1 MSYLHDFT
9 DQERLEGRE
18 FQISSAYWEGFSD
31 RFSTGI
37 KIGRQSRIRS
47 GVPGRFDGAVFTYGL
62 TSNLAV
68 ALAGGFL
75 VDSSFDSPD
84 SNRPFVGL
92 SGEYSSDSGTVTIEP
107 FFMQQYVDDILDR
120 RAVGTQIQ
128 IFTERAMIYS
138 LVDYDIH
145 HSALNNVTVKGN
157 FKIRAAQFSASY
169 EHRKSPYLTTRNALI
184 GQQYAD
190 LSEMEQAILDLQL
203 EDIASDRTATSET
216 VRVGLNTSL
225 TKHWTITADLVASEF
240 SKTESSADV
249 LALEAHETLYSSIQ
263 LRSADIFGQASYSAL
278 MLRRTDSGSSAS
290 TSLYWDN
297 RFSLGNNWRI
307 YPRLR
312 VDQRTFDRSGDE
324 QLSIRPTLRLEYS
337 PGRRFKFQFEAGYQ
351 RTEREMI
358 NRQMELTGLFVRAG
372 YRASF

>member
-1 MSYLHDFT
+1 M
-9 DQERLEGRE
+9 
-18 FQISSAYWEGFSD
+18 
-31 RFSTGI
+31 
-37 KIGRQSRIRS
+37 
-47 GVPGRFDGAVFTYGL
+47 PGRFDGVAFTYGL

-68 ALAGGFL
+68 DLTGGFL
-75 VDSSFDSPD
+75 VDSSYDSPD
-84 SNRPFVGL
+84 SNRPFIGL
-92 SGEYSSDSGTVTIEP
+92 SGEYSSDAGNVTIEP
-107 FFMQQYVDDILDR
+107 FIMQQYVDDILDR
-120 RAVGTQIQ
+120 QAIGTQIQ
-128 IFTERAMIYS
+128 IFSERAMIYS

-157 FKIRAAQFSASY
+157 IKIRAAQFSASY
-169 EHRKSPYLTTRNALI
+169 EQRKSPYLTTRNALI

-216 VRVGLNTSL
+216 IRVGLNASL

-249 LALEAHETLYSSIQ
+249 IALEAHETLYSSFQ
-263 LRSADIFGQASYSAL
+263 VRSADIFGQASYSAL
-278 MLRRTDSGSSAS
+278 MLRRTDSDSSAT

-297 RFSLGNNWRI
+297 RFSLGNNWRL

-312 VDQRTFDRSGDE
+312 VDQRTFERTGDE
-324 QLSIRPTLRLEYS
+324 QISIRPTLRLEYS
-337 PGRRFKFQFEAGYQ
+337 PGRRFKFQLEAGYQ
-351 RTEREMI
+351 RTEREMV
-358 NRQMELTGLFVRAG
+358 NREMEITGLFVRAG